1 MSGHIHEF
9 HTVRPL
15 YLICAVLPLQRLSP
29 LLHSPVERQR
39 GREMTDGPDE
49 SKRTE
54 RQSNETGGW
63 RFSRRR
69 VLKVCAATGAIA
81 GLGTFALG
89 QQETTY
95 HFGGGEGAETRTPT
109 GTGTASETPA
119 GTGTTTETPTET
131 DAPASTVNRILDAR
145 TFEIEPLERGTFACV
160 HRSSEEREYPVERFR
175 VVVSPDALNDTFP
188 LSTVIDD
195 SQFGRAT
202 GPSSPE
208 IALASTDSFH
218 TTRRR

>member
-1 MSGHIHEF
+1 
-9 HTVRPL
+9 
-15 YLICAVLPLQRLSP
+15 
-29 LLHSPVERQR
+29 
-39 GREMTDGPDE
+39 MT
-49 SKRTE
+49 
-54 RQSNETGGW
+54 
-63 RFSRRR
+63 
-69 VLKVCAATGAIA
+69 L
-81 GLGTFALG
+81 ALG
-89 QQETTY
+89 RQETTY
-95 HFGGGEGAETRTPT
+95 RFGCGEGAETRTPT
-109 GTGTASETPA
+109 GTGTASETGTA
-119 GTGTTTETPTET
+119 TGTSAEIETETETPAVTGTMTETPTET
-131 DAPASTVNRILDAR
+131 DAPASTVNWILDAR